1 MNNNVDFG
9 IANIAIKQGH
19 VVYRDNWETGTYL
32 FLKEENQVSLSIVP
46 TMKSLPLAV
55 KGLLIQKLKDDST
68 YDVINFNAQ
77 YAILRP
83 DNSIYSWTPRNEDI
97 LAEDWKVL
105 G

>member
-9 IANIAIKQGH
+9 VANIATKQGH

-32 FLKEENQVSLSIVP
+32 FLREANRVSLSIVP
-46 TMKSLPLAV
+46 TMASLPLAV
-55 KGLLIQKLKDDST
+55 KGLLIQKLKNDST
-68 YDVINFNAQ
+68 YDVISFDER
-77 YAILRP
+77 YSILRP
-83 DNSIYSWTPRNEDI
+83 DNSICSWAPTNEDI

>member
-9 IANIAIKQGH
+9 VANIAAKQGH

-32 FLKEENQVSLSIVP
+32 FLREENQVSLSIVP
-46 TMKSLPLAV
+46 TMTSLPLAV

-68 YDVINFNAQ
+68 YDVISFDAQ

-83 DNSIYSWTPRNEDI
+83 DNSICSWAPTNEDI